1 MISLLSQQ
9 IAGLSGWRRAGV
21 AFMAGALS
29 CLALPPFH
37 LVPILFVSFGT
48 LVWLMDGACNAV
60 RDGGGLAVNLPLRRR
75 VRNVFA
81 VGWSFGFGQLLFGLY
96 WISNALLVDGATFA
110 WAVPLSAAALPAG
123 LAIFPALGLVSAAVI
138 WNQGAGRVLVLAIFW
153 TGAEWVRG
161 HAFTGFPWNLM
172 GYVWADTGAMLQGVA
187 LVGIYGLGL
196 ITVLL
201 AAAPAVLANSEHR
214 PGLAWTVIGVGLVSV
229 TALWI
234 WGAVRLTGAD
244 ALSDLHPDVV
254 LRIVQPN
261 IEQRLKWHRSQRRA
275 NFERHLD
282 LTSAPGADAITH
294 VIWPEAA
301 TPYYL
306 DQDSDRRAEIASRL
320 KPNQV
325 LLAGT
330 LRSDHDASGAL
341 RFWNSF
347 VAFDDLGRI
356 QTTYDKSHLV
366 PFGEYL
372 PLRRFL
378 APFGIEKV
386 TAGFGDYSAGP
397 GRKTLQVSGAPPFSP
412 LICYEVVFPGE
423 VAGDQPRPA
432 WLLNVTNDAWYGFST
447 GPYQHLAMAR
457 VRAVEEGLP
466 LVRAA
471 NTGISSIIDPYGRTV
486 AEMGLGEGGV
496 LDAPLPLALENM
508 PLYARF
514 GDWLWAP
521 ILLIFAAGARIIRE

>member
-1 MISLLSQQ
+1 MISRISQK

-21 AFMAGALS
+21 AFVAGALS

-37 LVPILFVSFGT
+37 FVPVLFVSFGT
-48 LVWLMDGACNAV
+48 LVWLMDGACKAV
-60 RDGGGLAVNLPLRRR
+60 RDGGAAAFNLPLRRR
-75 VRNVFA
+75 LRNVFA
-81 VGWSFGFGQLLFGLY
+81 IGWSFGFGQFLFGLY

-110 WAVPLSAAALPAG
+110 WAVPLSAAALPAI
-123 LAIFPALGLVSAAVI
+123 LAFYPALGLVGAAAI
-138 WNQGAGRVLVLAIFW
+138 WNHGAGRVLVLAIFW

-172 GYVWADTGAMLQGVA
+172 GYVWADTGPMLQGVA
-187 LVGIYGLGL
+187 LVGVYGLSL

-201 AAAPAVLANSEHR
+201 AAAPAVFANSEHR
-214 PGLAWTVIGVGLVSV
+214 SGLAWTVIGGSLVFV
-229 TALWI
+229 PVLWT
-234 WGAVRLTGAD
+234 WGAVRLTGVD
-244 ALSDLHPDVV
+244 ALPNLHPDVV

-306 DQDSDRRAEIASRL
+306 DQDLDRRAEIAGRL
-320 KPNQV
+320 KTNQV

-330 LRSDHDASGAL
+330 LRSDHDPYGAL
-341 RFWNSF
+341 SFWNSF
-347 VAFDDLGRI
+347 VALDNLGRI
-356 QTTYDKSHLV
+356 LTTYDKSHLV

-372 PLRRFL
+372 PLRRLL
-378 APFGIEKV
+378 APFGVEKV
-386 TAGFGDYSAGP
+386 TAGLGDYSAGP
-397 GRKTLQVSGAPPFSP
+397 GRKTLQVSGAPTFSP
-412 LICYEVVFPGE
+412 LICYEVIFPGE
-423 VAGDQPRPA
+423 VAGDQPRPT
-432 WLLNVTNDAWYGFST
+432 WLLNVTNDAWYGNST

-457 VRAVEEGLP
+457 ARAVEEGLP

-496 LDAPLPLALENM
+496 LDAPLPRPLETA
-508 PLYARF
+508 PPYARF
-514 GDWLWAP
+514 GDWLWLP